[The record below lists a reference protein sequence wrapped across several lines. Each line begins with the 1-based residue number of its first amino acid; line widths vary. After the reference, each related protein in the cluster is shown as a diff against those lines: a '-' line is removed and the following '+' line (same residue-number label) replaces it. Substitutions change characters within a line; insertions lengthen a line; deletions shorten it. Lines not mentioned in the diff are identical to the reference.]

1 MPPPPIPFSGKGINE
16 RGATYRSLKTGEYSL
31 SRAVKDKWRRK
42 ESYDII
48 LPRYFG
54 ETKVG
59 ETPAEVPD
67 AVKGRVF
74 ETTLAAITGDFSQE
88 YLKMYF
94 QVVGVEDHKAQTVF
108 KGHEYLRDYLRS
120 LVRRRSTKVDGF
132 YRVTTQDGYRV
143 KIVVT
148 AMTQSRIKTS
158 QEFAIREIM
167 RAVVEEKAKTLTF
180 DQIAHEMVL
189 GKLASDVYNQA
200 RKVTTLR
207 HVGVRKSELI
217 ATPLPA

>member
-1 MPPPPIPFSGKGINE
+1 M
-16 RGATYRSLKTGEYSL
+16 
-31 SRAVKDKWRRK
+31 SRAVRDKWRRK
-42 ESYDII
+42 EWYDII

-59 ETPAEVPD
+59 ETPSDDPD
-67 AVKGRVF
+67 KIMGRIF

-88 YLKMYF
+88 YIKMYF
-94 QVVGVEDHKAQTVF
+94 QVNELEGHTARTVF

-132 YRVTTQDGYRV
+132 FRISTRDGYRI

-148 AMTQSRIKTS
+148 AMTQRRIKS
-158 QEFAIREIM
+158 SLEFTIRKIM
-167 RAVVEEKAKTLTF
+167 EDVVNEKAETLTF

-189 GKLASDVYNQA
+189 GKLASDVYNKA
-200 RKVTTLR
+200 KNVTALR
-207 HVGVRKSELI
+207 HVGVRKSELLTI
-217 ATPLPA
+217 PN

>member
-1 MPPPPIPFSGKGINE
+1 M
-16 RGATYRSLKTGEYSL
+16 
-31 SRAVKDKWRRK
+31 SRAVRDKWRRK
-42 ESYDII
+42 EWYDIY

-59 ETPAEVPD
+59 ETPAEAPEL
-67 AVKGRVF
+67 VKGRIF
-74 ETTLAAITGDFSQE
+74 ETTLAQITGDFSQE

-94 QVVGVEDHKAQTVF
+94 QVTEVEDHTARTVF

-132 YRVTTQDGYRV
+132 FRVTTKDGYMV
-143 KIVVT
+143 KVVVT
-148 AMTQSRIKTS
+148 AMTQTRIKTS
-158 QEFAIREIM
+158 QERSIREVM
-167 RAVVEEKAKTLTF
+167 KRVVEEKAESLTF

-189 GKLASDVYNQA
+189 GKLASDVYNDA
-200 RKVTTLR
+200 RKVTALR

-217 ATPLPA
+217 SMPN